1 MFECLSTPHRMNY
14 SFEVKFRSPDSECK
28 EQGPHS
34 LGVFD
39 NLSLGAG
46 SDCMLIRV
54 HYNFGRS
61 CSGTHRRMAYS
72 AWFHLN
78 LSIRIRIWHFPFQF
92 RFQFQLVHF
101 IVVST
106 VCDLSRCSIK
116 INMQICTTVGFG
128 YIAKTSDYRLT
139 SVTLIKAQKRKFYYI
154 YFLIIVN
161 SLPSCWGEIWYC
173 GANKGET
180 CSRISAKWLAIN
192 YIFNLSNC
200 IFNTRDICEISRFV

>member
-1 MFECLSTPHRMNY
+1 MNY
-14 SFEVKFRSPDSECK
+14 SFEVKSRSPDSECCK

-54 HYNFGRS
+54 HYNFDPS

-78 LSIRIRIWHFPFQF
+78 LSIRIWHFPFQF
-92 RFQFQLVHF
+92 RFQFQFQFQLQQRVHF

-106 VCDLSRCSIK
+106 VCDFSCCSIK

-161 SLPSCWGEIWYC
+161 SLVQVAGERSGIVGRTKEKPALEYQQSDWQ
-173 GANKGET
+173 
-180 CSRISAKWLAIN
+180 
-192 YIFNLSNC
+192 
-200 IFNTRDICEISRFV
+200 